1 MLVLG
6 SAGAYNNKAGGV
18 GNVLRN
24 VKRGAVA
31 SLQRSRL
38 VSCGVVLEGHCGR
51 CLVLLGVDGCEPP

>member
-31 SLQRSRL
+31 SLERSR
-38 VSCGVVLEGHCGR
+38 CGVVREGHCGR